1 MMSHNLDTTPYISE
15 RFPLVS
21 VIVPVFNAE
30 KFLRETLESILCQTY
45 RPTEIITVDD
55 GSTDS
60 SPDILREYAD
70 RIHCIHQENQ
80 GVGVARNVGVEH
92 SVGSYVAFCDA
103 DDIWFP
109 EKLKSQMEIV
119 NRHPC
124 IGVVGGFMEDIDE
137 LGRPLKSCHR
147 PLKLHDKPMKL
158 QQAFLMEGNMIC
170 LSTALI
176 RKDVFSS
183 IGGFQAGRHDI
194 KAEDFDLW
202 IRLSRNTQFYLS
214 SKCMGQYRI
223 LKKSRS
229 HGSLRKEYG
238 AQFQLLRMYR
248 SEYTPENYNVRK
260 AKIYSE
266 WAESSFVEG
275 ESHAW
280 KLQVKAMKL
289 HPANLYHQVR
299 FGRGLVK
306 NLVKRLLRLFQ
317 GNTGFRKDIG

>member
-1 MMSHNLDTTPYISE
+1 MMSQNLDTIPYISE
-15 RFPLVS
+15 SFPLVS
-21 VIVPVFNAE
+21 VVVPVFNAE
-30 KFLRETLESILCQTY
+30 RFLRETLESLLCQTY
-45 RPTEIITVDD
+45 RPIEIITVDD

-60 SPDILREYAD
+60 SPDILREFSD
-70 RIHCIHQENQ
+70 RIQRIHQENQ

-92 SVGSYVAFCDA
+92 SVGSYIAFCDA

-109 EKLKSQMEIV
+109 GKLKSQMEIV
-119 NRHPC
+119 KRHPC
-124 IGVVGGFMEDIDE
+124 IGVVGGFMENIDE
-137 LGRPLKSCHR
+137 LGRTLKSCHR
-147 PLKLHDKPMKL
+147 PLNLYDKPMKL

-176 RKDVFSS
+176 RKDAFSS
-183 IGGFQAGRHDI
+183 IGGFQAGRQDI

-202 IRLSRNTQFYLS
+202 IRLSRKTQFYLS
-214 SKCMGQYRI
+214 SQYMGQYRI
-223 LKKSRS
+223 LKESRS

-248 SEYTPENYNVRK
+248 NEYTPENYNIRK

-266 WAESSFVEG
+266 WAESSFVE
-275 ESHAW
+275 EERHAW

-289 HPANLYHQVR
+289 HPANISYQVR

-306 NLVKRLLRLFQ
+306 HVVKHTLHILQRTM
-317 GNTGFRKDIG
+317 GCRKDIG

>member
-1 MMSHNLDTTPYISE
+1 MMSHNLDATPYISE
-15 RFPLVS
+15 SFPLVS
-21 VIVPVFNAE
+21 VVVPVFNAG
-30 KFLRETLESILCQTY
+30 KFLRNTLESILCQTY
-45 RPTEIITVDD
+45 RPIEIITVDD

-109 EKLKSQMEIV
+109 GKLKSQMEIV
-119 NRHPC
+119 NRHSG
-124 IGVVGGFMEDIDE
+124 IGVVGGFMEHIDE
-137 LGRPLKSCHR
+137 LGRTLKSCHR
-147 PLKLHDKPMKL
+147 ALKLYDKPMKL
-158 QQAFLMEGNMIC
+158 HQALLMEGNMIC

-183 IGGFQAGRHDI
+183 IGGFQAGRQDI

-202 IRLSRNTQFYLS
+202 IRLSRKTEFYLS
-214 SKCMGQYRI
+214 SQYMGQYRI

-248 SEYTPENYNVRK
+248 SEYTPENYNIRK
-260 AKIYSE
+260 AKIYAE

-275 ESHAW
+275 ERHAW
-280 KLQVKAMKL
+280 KLQAKAMKL
-289 HPANLYHQVR
+289 HPANLSYPVR
-299 FGRGLVK
+299 FARGFVK
-306 NLVKRLLRLFQ
+306 HLVKRLLCLLQ